1 VYINVELI
9 YNNTYKFIQFTY
21 KVPKKFT
28 NKIKIGSIV
37 EVIFRNKKY
46 NAVVVETN
54 VKLSNNIKTN
64 EIKKLV
70 YNLSKRQ
77 FNYIKTLAIANYL
90 NIGMLLSNIFNLDTF
105 IYQNKINDKKY
116 KLMNLET
123 LKDNV
128 SDNHKN
134 IFIVSSL
141 EQCMKLNN
149 RLTNENIIIDF
160 FQKTGGKNEIE
171 TILSKELNVKNI
183 IILSNNF
190 NYFELEDDTIF
201 HFYDTNNIAFN
212 LPKLNSMN
220 IVELAVYKNMIFGG
234 NFIFYNKFPALDV
247 FNSIQHIKKID
258 IENKVTYLYGNNL
271 EECINIFR
279 TKYDSSLIKPFTF
292 SDIVKNKLSDF
303 NFTDNFDEKENNMF
317 VLFNPKI
324 TTNNTLNSI
333 RLISLLKQLEFCKNN
348 DIEVTMLSTK
358 EENFIDL
365 FSIHNINK
373 LADKEIQER
382 IDYGPNINIKVF
394 SFVTK
399 DEYVN
404 ENFKDYILGPKISN
418 NLFEYEIR
426 LILSNNLNYNKIM
439 SLFSDVNKFEP
450 IKIRNI

>member
-1 VYINVELI
+1 MYINVELI

-28 NKIKIGSIV
+28 NKIEIGSIV

-105 IYQNKINDKKY
+105 IKQNKINDKKY

-171 TILSKELNVKNI
+171 TILSKELKVKNI

-247 FNSIQHIKKID
+247 FNSIQHINKLDID
-258 IENKVTYLYGNNL
+258 NKVTYLYGNNL

-279 TKYDSSLIKPFTF
+279 TKFDSSLIKPFTF
-292 SDIVKNKLSDF
+292 SDIVKDKLSDF
-303 NFTDNFDEKENNMF
+303 NFTENFDEKENNMF
-317 VLFNPKI
+317 LLFNPKI
-324 TTNNTLNSI
+324 STNNTLNSI

-358 EENFIDL
+358 EENFNDLLSID
-365 FSIHNINK
+365 NINK

-382 IDYGPNINIKVF
+382 VDYGPNINIKVF
-394 SFVTK
+394 SFITK
-399 DEYVN
+399 DEYIN
-404 ENFKDYILGPKISN
+404 NNFKDYILGPKISKD
-418 NLFEYEIR
+418 LFQYEIR

-439 SLFSDVNKFEP
+439 SLFSDVSKFEP

>member
-426 LILSNNLNYNKIM
+426 LILSNNLNYNEIM

>member
-1 VYINVELI
+1 VYVNVELI

-21 KVPKKFT
+21 KVPKKFI

-54 VKLSNNIKTN
+54 VKLSKTISTN
-64 EIKKLV
+64 EVKKLL
-70 YNLSKRQ
+70 YNLSNKQ
-77 FNYIKTLAIANYL
+77 FDFIKILAISNYL
-90 NIGMLLSNIFNLDTF
+90 NMGILLSNIFNLDKF
-105 IYQNKINDKKY
+105 VKQDKINDKKY
-116 KLMNLET
+116 E
-123 LKDNV
+123 LKEIKSLKNNI

-149 RLTNENIIIDF
+149 RLTNDNIHIDF

-171 TILSKELNVKNI
+171 NILSKKLKVKNI

-190 NYFELEDDTIF
+190 NYFEVEDDSIF

-234 NFIFYNKFPALDV
+234 NYIFYNKFPALDV
-247 FNSIQHIKKID
+247 FNSIQHINKID
-258 IENKVTYLYGNNL
+258 IDNKVTYLYGNNL

-279 TKYDSSLIKPFTF
+279 TKFDSKLIKPFTF
-292 SDIVKNKLSDF
+292 SEIIKDKLSGY
-303 NFTDNFDEKENNMF
+303 NFADNFDEKENNMF
-317 VLFNPKI
+317 LLLNPKI
-324 TTNNTLNSI
+324 STNTTLNSI
-333 RLISLLKQLEFCKNN
+333 RLISLLRQLEFCKNN

-358 EENFIDL
+358 DQNFNDL
-365 FSIHNINK
+365 FSFDNIAK
-373 LADKEIQER
+373 LAGKEIQER
-382 IDYGPNINIKVF
+382 VEYGPNINIKVF
-394 SFVTK
+394 SFSTK
-399 DEYVN
+399 TEYIN
-404 ENFKDYILGPKISN
+404 EKYNDYILGPKTN
-418 NLFEYEIR
+418 NDLYEYEIR
-426 LILSNNLNYNKIM
+426 LFLSNNLNYNKIM
-439 SLFSDVNKFEP
+439 SLFSDVSKFEP